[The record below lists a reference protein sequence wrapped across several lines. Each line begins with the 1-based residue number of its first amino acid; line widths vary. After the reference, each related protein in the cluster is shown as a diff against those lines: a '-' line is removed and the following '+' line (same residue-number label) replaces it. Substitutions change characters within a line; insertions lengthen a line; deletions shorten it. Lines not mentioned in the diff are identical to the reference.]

1 MAPGNT
7 EFPEQDAS
15 PNPPTDRP
23 QPFRYGST
31 PSYDSPQRHHRRN
44 PIVRRPVKETLN
56 ARSEY
61 TTSQDDGTAEHRIN
75 QYVIKQEIGRGS
87 FGAVHLAT
95 DQFGNEYAVKEF
107 SKARLRKRAQSH
119 LLRRPR
125 GPKRPSDG
133 FNSPLHRRPPGEE
146 EHKENAL
153 YLIKEEI
160 AIMKK
165 LNHNNLVSLMEVLDD
180 PAEDSL
186 YMVMEMCK
194 KGVIMKVGLEE
205 RADPY
210 DDDQCRC
217 WFRDLILGIEYLH
230 AQGIVHRDI
239 KPDNCLLTVDDVLK
253 VVDFGVSEMFEKDSS
268 MFTAKSAGSPAFL
281 PPELCVVKHGDVSG
295 KAADIW
301 SMGVTLYCLRYG
313 KLPFEKQSIFEL
325 YEAIKND
332 PVVCEGETD
341 GNFRDL
347 MTRILEKDPAKRI
360 QMEELREHPWVTKNG
375 LDLLLSE
382 SENTAE
388 IVGLPTEEEMNS
400 AITRTIGHV
409 LAVIKAVKHF
419 KRLIDPKKADSPMQ
433 SILGQE
439 HEAHF
444 VEPPLEME
452 PEESFSVG
460 NMSPTNKSQSLNT
473 YNRKA
478 WERDNVLR
486 GYHHRLEDLSSNLPS
501 DSSGPAN
508 FHGNTSTTAANAELE
523 RKNSGS
529 RRSINVGRG
538 SVDDTQPNSTPHSPS
553 PFIPLSRA
561 SSVTTKRSAE
571 GTRGHAR
578 DPLEEEFPFLCIG
591 PSTYTGS
598 SDIED
603 GHSES
608 DPIFEEPDT
617 VISAEPGEMD
627 EDMIVSE
634 SPGAAEF
641 DIYETA
647 YRQEIERIRT
657 RTVPRQGTIPKMY
670 LTRRVEGRDDVKK
683 LVGQDT
689 ADLAIGAGRK
699 NVASS
704 LSSAVSAIRLQLEQQ
719 QRLKDAEAQK
729 LTHPSPSS
737 ASIPEPTASFSVT
750 GTTTTPPE
758 ASNPDGPSSQL
769 PTLLNRVR
777 SNQDTI

>member
-1 MAPGNT
+1 S
-7 EFPEQDAS
+7 EIS
-15 PNPPTDRP
+15 
-23 QPFRYGST
+23 ST
-31 PSYDSPQRHHRRN
+31 PSYESPQRHHRRN

-61 TTSQDDGTAEHRIN
+61 YTSQDDGTAEHRIN

-133 FNSPLHRRPPGEE
+133 FNSPLHRRAPGGD

-165 LNHNNLVSLMEVLDD
+165 LNHNNLVSLIEVLDD
-180 PAEDSL
+180 PTEDSL

-239 KPDNCLLTVDDVLK
+239 KPDNCLLTSDDVLK
-253 VVDFGVSEMFEKDSS
+253 VVDFGVSEMFEKDSN

-281 PPELCVVKHGDVSG
+281 PPELCVVRHGDVSG
-295 KAADIW
+295 KATDIW

-313 KLPFEKQSIFEL
+313 RLPFEKQSIFEL

-341 GNFRDL
+341 ENFKDL
-347 MTRILEKDPAKRI
+347 MFRILEKDPAKRI
-360 QMEELREHPWVTKNG
+360 PMEELR
-375 LDLLLSE
+375 
-382 SENTAE
+382 
-388 IVGLPTEEEMNS
+388 
-400 AITRTIGHV
+400 
-409 LAVIKAVKHF
+409 IKAVTHF
-419 KRLIDPKKADSPMQ
+419 KRLIDPAKADPPMQ

-439 HEAHF
+439 YETHF
-444 VEPPLEME
+444 VEPPMEME
-452 PEESFSVG
+452 PEESFTATG
-460 NMSPTNKSQSLNT
+460 NMPILNKSQSLNM
-473 YNRKA
+473 YNRRP
-478 WERDNVLR
+478 WERDNVLQGFHQR
-486 GYHHRLEDLSSNLPS
+486 REDLIPNQPTDGSESLS
-501 DSSGPAN
+501 HHGKTGPASGSN
-508 FHGNTSTTAANAELE
+508 SRNASRMEPE
-523 RKNSGS
+523 RKDSGS
-529 RRSINVGRG
+529 IRSHNIAGG
-538 SVDDTQPNSTPHSPS
+538 SIDDFQPNSTPQSPS
-553 PFIPLSRA
+553 PFVPLSRA
-561 SSVTTKRSAE
+561 SSVTTKRSVE

-578 DPLEEEFPFLCIG
+578 DPLEEEFPFLYIG

-598 SDIED
+598 SNQSNIDPD
-603 GHSES
+603 T

-617 VISAEPGEMD
+617 MISAEPDEMD
-627 EDMIVSE
+627 IDASHPIVSE
-634 SPGAAEF
+634 SPGAADF

-657 RTVPRQGTIPKMY
+657 RTLPRQGTIPKMY

-683 LVGQDT
+683 LVGQ
-689 ADLAIGAGRK
+689 
-699 NVASS
+699 
-704 LSSAVSAIRLQLEQQ
+704 
-719 QRLKDAEAQK
+719 
-729 LTHPSPSS
+729 H
-737 ASIPEPTASFSVT
+737 
-750 GTTTTPPE
+750 TPD
-758 ASNPDGPSSQL
+758 S
-769 PTLLNRVR
+769 
-777 SNQDTI
+777 